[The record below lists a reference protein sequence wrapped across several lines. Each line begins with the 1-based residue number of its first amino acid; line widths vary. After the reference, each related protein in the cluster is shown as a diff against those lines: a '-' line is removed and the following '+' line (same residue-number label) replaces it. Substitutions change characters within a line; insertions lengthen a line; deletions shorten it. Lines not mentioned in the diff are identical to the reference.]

1 VAYRLALVLVFY
13 SIVIG
18 SHLIALIGFSAWYLQ
33 KYYLTDKIVKTAEVM
48 WLSDFEPS
56 LSVFNLYISF
66 LYIMLTWGV
75 LD

>member
-13 SIVIG
+13 SIIIG

-33 KYYLTDKIVKTAEVM
+33 KCYLTDKIVKSAEVM